1 MNESQMR
8 PFPEK
13 IHIPDWN
20 TFVKKMN
27 ETDISVID
35 MLDNTNPDAKDEFLT
50 DKGLSKPKNEYGK
63 LDIKRVEQNIKTIIS
78 LKKEL
83 ELSEIPE
90 KRRVLAARI
99 LDDNL
104 KKNRFVH
111 ASYLYNHASHD
122 GRAEAAEEHRKAN
135 IALYGEPDEDVFW
148 SILAEKLSSIPAEN
162 LQGEDK
168 IMYSEVLEMIGPL
181 RGADCRIFRPQ
192 KETVEWFSDAIE
204 IFFEGFLAH
213 IPEGQQEFS
222 IEEACVV
229 TNEIIRSEFGQD
241 AAAGTCAGDTY
252 AGTYAGT
259 CTGDTCAGT
268 DADIMAKDADRAASL
283 DTTGW
288 KAVVIPSGAVAST
301 DCEQKLIRF
310 PGKRS
315 RGAYTRK
322 ELKAI
327 IIHEL
332 GVHALRSLPYESCG
346 IKSFSLG
353 IPGYE
358 AFEEGVAKA
367 AEQAVNRQ
375 YEDSGLLHYISI
387 GLAYFLGKNFRE
399 VFEIQ
404 RRLEHL
410 TKGEPAGRCFD
421 SVQRTF
427 RGTSELPNH
436 KDLIYYNGANQVWK
450 YIEEHLNDAEL
461 MEQLFLNGKTSMINK
476 AHERMVYEMR
486 TGGYL

>member
-1 MNESQMR
+1 MNESQMS
-8 PFPEK
+8 PSHE
-13 IHIPDWN
+13 IAYELDWHV
-20 TFVKKMN
+20 FVEKMN

-50 DKGLSKPKNEYGK
+50 DKRLSKPKNEYGQ
-63 LDIKRVEQNIKTIIS
+63 LDINRVEENIETIIS
-78 LKKEL
+78 LKREL
-83 ELSEIPE
+83 ELLEIPE
-90 KRRVLAARI
+90 KRRELAIRI
-99 LDDNL
+99 LEGNL
-104 KKNRFVH
+104 KKNKFVR
-111 ASYLYNHASHD
+111 ASYLYNHAPYD
-122 GRAEAAEEHRKAN
+122 DRTEAAEEHHKAN
-135 IALYGEPDEDVFW
+135 IALYGEPDENVFW
-148 SILAEKLSSIPAEN
+148 SVLVEKLSSIPAEN

-168 IMYSEVLEMIGPL
+168 IMYSEVLEMVGPL
-181 RGADCRIFRPQ
+181 RGADCKIFRPQ
-192 KETVEWFSDAIE
+192 EETVEWFSDAIE

-241 AAAGTCAGDTY
+241 VTRDTGTGREYKRTGIK
-252 AGTYAGT
+252 GT
-259 CTGDTCAGT
+259 
-268 DADIMAKDADRAASL
+268 IAKDAERVGASVA
-283 DTTGW
+283 DEW
-288 KAVVIPSGAVAST
+288 KAIVIPSGAVASA

-310 PGKRS
+310 PGMRS

-327 IIHEL
+327 IVHEL
-332 GVHALRSLPYESCG
+332 GVHALRALPYESCR

-410 TKGEPAGRCFD
+410 TKGEPEGRCFD

-427 RGTSELPNH
+427 RGTGELPNH
-436 KDLIYYNGANQVWK
+436 KDLVYYNGANQVWK
-450 YIEEHLNDAEL
+450 YIEEHLGDTEL
-461 MEQLFLNGKTSMINK
+461 MEQLFLSGKTSMNNK
-476 AHERMVYEMR
+476 VHEKMIYEVR
-486 TGGYL
+486 TGGDL

>member
-1 MNESQMR
+1 MNESQMSLS
-8 PFPEK
+8 
-13 IHIPDWN
+13 HIMAYELEWHV
-20 TFVKKMN
+20 FVEKMN

-50 DKGLSKPKNEYGK
+50 DKGLSKPKNEYGQ
-63 LDIKRVEQNIKTIIS
+63 LDINRVDQNIETIIS
-78 LKKEL
+78 LKREL
-83 ELSEIPE
+83 ELLEIPE
-90 KRRVLAARI
+90 KRRELAAQI
-99 LDDNL
+99 LEGNL
-104 KKNRFVH
+104 KKNRFVR
-111 ASYLYNHASHD
+111 ASYLYNHAPSD
-122 GRAEAAEEHRKAN
+122 DKTEAAEEHHKAN
-135 IALYGEPDEDVFW
+135 IALYGEPDENVFW
-148 SILAEKLSSIPAEN
+148 SVLAEKLSSIPAEN

-181 RGADCRIFRPQ
+181 RGENCRIFRPQ

-241 AAAGTCAGDTY
+241 AAAGTCA
-252 AGTYAGT
+252 
-259 CTGDTCAGT
+259 GDTCAGT

-387 GLAYFLGKNFRE
+387 G
-399 VFEIQ
+399 
-404 RRLEHL
+404 
-410 TKGEPAGRCFD
+410 
-421 SVQRTF
+421 
-427 RGTSELPNH
+427 
-436 KDLIYYNGANQVWK
+436 
-450 YIEEHLNDAEL
+450 
-461 MEQLFLNGKTSMINK
+461 
-476 AHERMVYEMR
+476 
-486 TGGYL
+486 